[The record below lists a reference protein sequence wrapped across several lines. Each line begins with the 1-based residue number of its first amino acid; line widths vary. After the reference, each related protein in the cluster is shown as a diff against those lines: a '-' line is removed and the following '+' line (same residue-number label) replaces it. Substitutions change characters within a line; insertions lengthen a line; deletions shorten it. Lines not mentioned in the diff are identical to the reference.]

1 MTTTDQPASDAAPG
15 HGFAERPPHQLAS
28 AARPGHNRAMTLH
41 DLRAGVRQLYEGA
54 SPRGVA
60 FRYGLLAFDI
70 VTVLFIVG
78 TSFVPANDVVETLD
92 TVFGA
97 LILIDFAARLY
108 ASRRPLREFGRL
120 ATWTDIVAIVSF
132 LAPLTGEAGG
142 FLRILRTLR
151 LLRDYQMLARLR
163 SDSRFFRRN
172 EEVVIAVA
180 NLAVFI
186 FVMTALVYETQHFR
200 NPQIANYADALYFTV
215 TALTTTGFGDI
226 TLPGTTGRMI
236 TVLIMIFGVTLF
248 FNLARALISPNK
260 VRFPCPT
267 CALQRHDADAVHC
280 KACGTILNIPDEGLV

>member
-1 MTTTDQPASDAAPG
+1 
-15 HGFAERPPHQLAS
+15 
-28 AARPGHNRAMTLH
+28 MTLL
-41 DLRAGVRQLYEGA
+41 DLKAFLRELYEGA

-78 TSFVPANDVVETLD
+78 TSFLPPHDLIETLD
-92 TVFGA
+92 MVFGA
-97 LILIDFAARLY
+97 LILIDFVARLY
-108 ASRRPLREFGRL
+108 ASRRPLKQFGRL
-120 ATWTDIVAIVSF
+120 ATWADIVAIVSF
-132 LAPLTGEAGG
+132 LAPLPGEAGG

-151 LLRDYQMLARLR
+151 LLRDYQVLNRLR
-163 SDSRFFRRN
+163 SDSSFFRRH

-186 FVMTALVYETQHFR
+186 FVMTGLVYETQHFR

-226 TLPGTTGRMI
+226 TLPGTAGRLI
-236 TVLIMIFGVTLF
+236 TVVIMIFGVTLF

-267 CALQRHDADAVHC
+267 CGLQRHDADAVHC
-280 KACGTILNIPDEGLV
+280 KACGTILNIPDEGLA